1 VSELGKHLAS
11 YEEYMQKIGK
21 NLGTTVSAY
30 NAAGK
35 EFGKINK
42 DVYRIT
48 GEEHNLEIAG
58 VEKPEEMR
66 AE

>member
-1 VSELGKHLAS
+1 MS
-11 YEEYMQKIGK
+11 YEEYMQKVGK
-21 NLGTTVSAY
+21 NLTTTVSAY

-48 GEEHNLEIAG
+48 GEELSLETPII
-58 VEKPEEMR
+58 EKPDER
-66 AE
+66 TDDSKLL